1 LPEPATPDRPGHR
14 ASRLPF
20 SYGWLIVGIGFVRAI
35 GVTARTAFS
44 PLMPPLL
51 DEFHRDRGLA
61 AGAFSFGF
69 LVSAVLGPLVGR
81 AMDARGPRIVIMIGV
96 VLLSPGLFLAPAI
109 EPAMAAL
116 HHAWRSGWRRCQ
128 HVPPIIGCCA
138 ASAAAIWIAAPR
150 RVENLRDLRFGFRNA
165 LLAFSMNGK

>member
-1 LPEPATPDRPGHR
+1 MPDRPGHW

-20 SYGWLIVGIGFVRAI
+20 SYGWLIVGIGFVTMAI

-81 AMDARGPRIVIMIGV
+81 AMDARGPRIIIIIGV
-96 VLLSPGLFLAPAI
+96 VLLSSGLFLAPAI
-109 EPAMAAL
+109 EQPWQLYATLGVLVGGGATML
-116 HHAWRSGWRRCQ
+116 FL
-128 HVPPIIGCCA
+128 IIGCCA
-138 ASAAAIWIAAPR
+138 ASGAAIWIAAPR